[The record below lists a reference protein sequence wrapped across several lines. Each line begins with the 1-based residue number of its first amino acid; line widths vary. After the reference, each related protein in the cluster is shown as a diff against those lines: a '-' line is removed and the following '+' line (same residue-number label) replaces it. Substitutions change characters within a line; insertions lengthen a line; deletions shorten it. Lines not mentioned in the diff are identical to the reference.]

1 MEETI
6 QELFGEMVERFRKEK
21 HEFDDESLEILYR
34 VFSEAF
40 QKGLDAGRIQS

>member
-40 QKGLDAGRIQS
+40 YKGLYAGRIQS